1 MGQKNILLH
10 AQRTFSSMPNNQK
23 WKNVTDPTS
32 KDRKKNLRETFEE
45 AKMNTRE
52 MVGRELVWRSEDKCT

>member
-1 MGQKNILLH
+1 
-10 AQRTFSSMPNNQK
+10 MPNNQK